1 MAGKA
6 VAELIY
12 FFIHCLD
19 WKFVGLAFNGK
30 LCGLIMPD
38 FETKRLPLLTS
49 TPCLKHLRRHLGK
62 ITLKE
67 EHPPLAA
74 LCQKEL
80 TQYFRQK
87 LTQFSVPLVL
97 IGTPFQRTVWQAL
110 LNIPYGQT
118 LTYKALAQHL
128 SKPTGFRAVAQACRA
143 NPLPVFIPCHRVI
156 GKQGLT
162 GYSSGLKW
170 KQYLL
175 DLEGA
180 YW

>member
-1 MAGKA
+1 M
-6 VAELIY
+6 IY
-12 FFIHCLD
+12 FSIYCLN
-19 WKFVGLAFNGK
+19 WRFVGLAFHGK
-30 LCGLIMPD
+30 LCGLVMPD
-38 FETKRLPLLTS
+38 FETKKLPLLTS
-49 TPCLKHLRRHLGK
+49 TPCLKHLRRYLGK

-67 EHPPLAA
+67 KYLPLAM

-80 TQYFRQK
+80 TQYFNQK
-87 LTQFSVPLVL
+87 LSQFSVPLVL
-97 IGTPFQRTVWQAL
+97 IGTPFQRSVWQIL

-118 LTYKALAQHL
+118 LTYKALAQQL
-128 SKPTGFRAVAQACRA
+128 GKPKAPRAVAQACRA
-143 NPLPVFIPCHRVI
+143 NPLPIFIPCHRVI

-162 GYSSGLKW
+162 GYRSGLKW